1 MNALKSSGASN
12 WVYQNL
18 FKRNSSYFALIL
30 VGAIVVESGV
40 SRTVDFWWNSVNK
53 GRTWNDFKRTQLP
66 KIQAKKAAAA
76 EEEESD
82 DSA

>member
-1 MNALKSSGASN
+1 MNALKSSNASN

-53 GRTWNDFKRTQLP
+53 GVRAPLP
-66 KIQAKKAAAA
+66 ASIFLHALTCSREHFA
-76 EEEESD
+76 EDVE
-82 DSA
+82 

>member
-30 VGAIVVESGV
+30 VGAVVVES
-40 SRTVDFWWNSVNK
+40 

-82 DSA
+82 E